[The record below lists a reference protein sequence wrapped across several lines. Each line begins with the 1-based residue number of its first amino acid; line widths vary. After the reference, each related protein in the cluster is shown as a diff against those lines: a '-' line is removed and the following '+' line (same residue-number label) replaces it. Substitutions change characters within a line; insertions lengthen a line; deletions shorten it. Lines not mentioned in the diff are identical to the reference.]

1 MTGRGTEEIRPVNN
15 EKQLTADFLRIAA
28 FAVIIFTLSAR
39 AVMEPRMN
47 SAVQASDID
56 LALKPYHP

>member
-1 MTGRGTEEIRPVNN
+1 MTGRGTEGIRPLNN

-28 FAVIIFTLSAR
+28 FAVIIFTLSAC
-39 AVMEPRMN
+39 AVAEPPRMN

-56 LALKPYHP
+56 PSA